1 MKKHYNSILSLLEKC
16 KTMAELK
23 RLHGLMITTS
33 VIQDVIPLSR
43 LVDFCAYSDS
53 GNLNY
58 AKSVFNQIDRPSLY
72 IWNSMIKGYS
82 ISESPDEALTMYREM
97 RQKGYAP
104 DHFTFPFVL
113 KACSLVNG
121 YNLGQCVHNCIVK
134 TGFEVDVYAAT
145 ALLQMYAACGDM
157 EAALKVFDDIPKW
170 NVVAWTSLIA
180 GCISNDCPSEAV
192 RVYKDMELWSVAP
205 NEITMVNVLVACARS
220 RDLNAGRWVHD
231 RTGQMGLDPF
241 QSNSNFNVILATAI
255 VDMYAKC
262 GSLKTARDLFNKMP
276 HRNLVAWN
284 SMIGAYNQYGQANE
298 ALDLF
303 SDMRIAGFDPDKAT
317 FLCVIGACAHLGALV
332 SGQALHAYVSKTNL
346 TDDTAIGTALVDMYA
361 KSGDAERAQQVFS
374 ELQKKDVTA
383 WTSLIIG
390 LAMHGHG
397 EEALTFFKKMQEDTA
412 LIPDEITYIGVLS
425 ACSHV
430 GKVEDGKNH
439 FISMKNVHGI
449 EPTTQHYG
457 CMVDLLSRAGRLGE
471 AERLVEKMPVEPNTA
486 IWSALLNGCKIYQNI
501 DVADRVRRRVRE
513 LEVDG
518 SGVYVLLSNIYA
530 GACRWEEV
538 KMARELMKERKIQK
552 SLGHSSV
559 EMKML
564 AS

>member
-1 MKKHYNSILSLLEKC
+1 
-16 KTMAELK
+16 MAELK
-23 RLHGLMITTS
+23 QLHGLMITTS

-43 LVDFCAYSDS
+43 LVDFCANSES
-53 GNLNY
+53 GNLSY
-58 AKSVFNQIDRPSLY
+58 ANSVFEWIDRPSLH

-82 ISESPDEALTMYREM
+82 NSESPDEALNMYSEM

-113 KACSLVNG
+113 KACSLVDG
-121 YNLGQCVHNCIVK
+121 YNSGQCVHNCIVK
-134 TGFEVDVYAAT
+134 TGFEVDAYAAT
-145 ALLQMYAACGDM
+145 ALLQMYAASGDM
-157 EAALKVFDDIPKW
+157 HAALKVFDEIPKW
-170 NVVAWTSLIA
+170 NVVAWTSLIS
-180 GCISNDCPSEAV
+180 GYISNDRPSEAV
-192 RVYKDMELWSVAP
+192 MLYRDMELWSVVP

-220 RDLNAGRWVHD
+220 RDINTGKWVHD
-231 RTGQMGLDPF
+231 QIRQMGLDPF
-241 QSNSNFNVILATAI
+241 SLNLNFNVILATAI

-262 GSLKTARDLFNKMP
+262 GRLRTARNLFNKMP
-276 HRNLVAWN
+276 QRNLVAWN
-284 SMIGAYNQYGQANE
+284 SIIGAYNQYWQANE
-298 ALDLF
+298 ALGLF
-303 SDMRIAGFDPDKAT
+303 SDMRAAGFEPDKAT
-317 FLCVIGACAHLGALV
+317 FLSLIGACAHLGALV
-332 SGQALHAYVSKTNL
+332 SGQALHAYVSKGNL
-346 TDDTAIGTALVDMYA
+346 TKDTAIGTALLDMYA

-374 ELQKKDVTA
+374 ELQKKDLTT

-397 EEALTFFKKMQEDTA
+397 EKALTSFRKMQEETM

-439 FISMKNVHGI
+439 FISMKSVHGI

-457 CMVDLLSRAGRLGE
+457 CMVDLLSRAGRLRE

-486 IWSALLNGCKIYQNI
+486 IWSALLNGCKIYQNV

-538 KMARELMKERKIQK
+538 KMARQLMKERRIQK

-564 AS
+564 AP